1 MGGTHPSISINPN
14 ASPAPNPSSCKL
26 KDFFDHSKFIF
37 FFSSIKKIISANWS
51 TLGTA
56 FNSIGISKDKFNVC
70 MTDLNAG
77 RNDADH
83 YDAEDV
89 SYPEQWEIDD
99 MTMSAFS
106 TAYATMEKFFDSCNL

>member
-1 MGGTHPSISINPN
+1 
-14 ASPAPNPSSCKL
+14 
-26 KDFFDHSKFIF
+26 
-37 FFSSIKKIISANWS
+37 
-51 TLGTA
+51 
-56 FNSIGISKDKFNVC
+56 

-106 TAYATMEKFFDSCNL
+106 TAYATMEKMRKQEVSSI